1 MDIVAALRSVPEFK
15 ELDESHLQWLAN
27 KGSIVHAKD
36 GEYLFRMGDTIDS
49 MRILF
54 QGELDIYRDQA
65 GNRRYLGTVEQGEI
79 TGVLPYSRMKAAMA
93 DGIISGDAI
102 MYSLDRQYF
111 PELLRDH
118 SPLAE
123 ILVHIMTDRV
133 RDFTQL
139 QQQDDK
145 MMALGKL
152 SAGLAHELNNPSAAI
167 VRSAHELK
175 RHLANL
181 PEKFKRVI
189 KIQATDDIVD
199 QVNHFVFSRLAAN
212 NGYNHPA
219 LSLTEKNEKEEV
231 LIEWLENNG
240 LEDVYEMAELFVEF
254 GITTQDL
261 DSLNTILRPQ
271 DRVAV
276 LNWVVQTFTTE
287 RLVNEIEE
295 ASKRINVLVTSVK
308 SYTHMDRAPEK
319 ERTDISTG
327 IRNTLTMLNHK
338 IRKNQVKVVENIPAD
353 LPHACIYISSMNQVW
368 TNLID
373 NALDALEGRPDPV
386 LEIKAEK
393 DREFLLVHI
402 IDNGPGIPE
411 DIQDKIFDSFFT
423 TKPVGKGTGLG
434 LEVVR
439 QIVLQHAGRVTVKSK
454 PGYTDFSV
462 CIPIE
467 ARNRKEVTK

>member
-1 MDIVAALRSVPEFK
+1 MDIVAALKSVPEFK
-15 ELDESHLQWLAN
+15 DLDESHLQWLAE
-27 KGSIVHAKD
+27 KGSVTTWKD
-36 GEYLFRMGDTIDS
+36 GDYLFRKGDTIDA

-54 QGELDIYRDQA
+54 AGEVDIYREQA
-65 GNRRYLGTVEQGEI
+65 GNVRYLGTVEKGEI
-79 TGVLPYSRMKAAMA
+79 TGLLPYSRMKSAMA
-93 DGIISGDAI
+93 DGIVSGDAVV
-102 MYSLDRQYF
+102 YSLHRECF

-118 SPLAE
+118 GALAE
-123 ILVHIMTDRV
+123 ILVHAMMDRV
-133 RDFTQL
+133 RDFTQQ

-175 RHLANL
+175 RHLGNL

-189 KIQATDDIVD
+189 KIQATEEMVD
-199 QVNHFVFSRLAAN
+199 QVNHFVFSRIASN
-212 NGYNHPA
+212 NGHST
-219 LSLTEKNEKEEV
+219 LSLMEKNEKEEE
-231 LIEWLENNG
+231 LIEWLESNN
-240 LEDVYEMAELFVEF
+240 LDDVYEMAEIFVEF
-254 GITTQDL
+254 GITLQDL

-271 DRVAV
+271 DRAAV
-276 LNWVVQTFTTE
+276 FNWIVQTFTTE

-319 ERTDISTG
+319 ERADISTG

-338 IRKNQVKVVENIPAD
+338 IRKNQVKVIENIPAD
-353 LPHACIYISSMNQVW
+353 LPRACLYISSMNQVW

-386 LEIKAEK
+386 LEITAEK

-411 DIQDKIFDSFFT
+411 EIQDKIFDSFFT

-454 PGYTDFSV
+454 PGRTDFSV

-467 ARNRKEVTK
+467 ERNRKEVK